1 MALGVLQPCD
11 EPGGDGHVKRPASS
25 RGVDGASDPIDHETS
40 YSEVRHEAKVTCR
53 SLGHAQRALV
63 RSMVAGHLLHA
74 QSPLLLA
81 LSPVTSALP
90 GS

>member
-1 MALGVLQPCD
+1 MALGVLQLCD
-11 EPGGDGHVKRPASS
+11 EPGGDGHVRRPASS
-25 RGVDGASDPIDHETS
+25 RGVVGASGHIDHETS

-53 SLGHAQRALV
+53 SLGHAGHVLIC
-63 RSMVAGHLLHA
+63 SMVAGRLLHA